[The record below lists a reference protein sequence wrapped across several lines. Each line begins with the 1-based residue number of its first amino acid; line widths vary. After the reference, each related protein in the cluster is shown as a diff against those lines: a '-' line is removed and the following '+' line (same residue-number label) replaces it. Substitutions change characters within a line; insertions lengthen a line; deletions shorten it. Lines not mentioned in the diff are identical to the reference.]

1 MRAPLA
7 VIGSAVGQVYLNR
20 ASQYYNDK
28 QAIKPLMNKIIFR
41 LLLVA
46 LPLFLILGLEGD
58 IIFSFVFGQ
67 SWKEAG
73 SYVQI
78 LSPWLFFNFMSS
90 PIVQTFVVLNK
101 QRNAL
106 VYSFIQTV
114 MTISTV
120 IAIPFFSKD
129 IYTLLPW
136 LSLIGSLSCIVFI
149 IWIYK
154 IVSEYEKKI
163 ISE

>member
-1 MRAPLA
+1 
-7 VIGSAVGQVYLNR
+7 
-20 ASQYYNDK
+20 
-28 QAIKPLMNKIIFR
+28 
-41 LLLVA
+41 
-46 LPLFLILGLEGD
+46 
-58 IIFSFVFGQ
+58 
-67 SWKEAG
+67 
-73 SYVQI
+73 
-78 LSPWLFFNFMSS
+78 MSS

-114 MTISTV
+114 MTISTI

-154 IVSEYEKKI
+154 IVSEYEKENNK
-163 ISE
+163 